1 MPEAVPDRE
10 ADADVLIVGGGPVGL
25 ALAVELGQRGRRVT
39 VVERHATIQPI
50 PKGQN
55 LTQRT
60 MEHMRAWGCEDALRA
75 AHDTGGGIGG
85 MTSYG
90 TLLSGYHY
98 DWLNRAKVAR
108 FYHAANHRLPQYE
121 TEGVLRDRAAALPSV
136 TTLYGWTG
144 TAASQDADGVT
155 VEVQETDGDGRRTLR
170 AAWAVACDGA
180 RSFLRQAAGI
190 GETRSDHDR
199 KMALLVFTSTELH
212 ALLERY
218 PGKAFYNVLHPDF
231 EGYWQ
236 FFGRVDHGRTW
247 FFHAPVPPGTT
258 EDHDFEGF
266 LHRAVGQPFD
276 LTLDYVGFWDL
287 RIATADAYRSG
298 RVFVAGD
305 AAHSH
310 PPYGGYG
317 INTGFEDARNLG
329 WKLDAA
335 IAGWGTDG
343 LLDSYGAERRPVFRS
358 TARDFIERFIEED
371 RAFLTAHSPDD
382 PDFEKRW
389 GARNADAEEV
399 LAFEPHYEGSPV
411 VAGDGTPSA
420 RGSHRVEARAG
431 HHLSPAED
439 GTMPPLGP
447 GFTLLAPN
455 AEDGPEGD
463 MPLDVV
469 PGDWAPVYGA
479 PFVLVRPDGFVAWA
493 GGAEAAAG
501 MLSRAVGRPA

>member
-1 MPEAVPDRE
+1 MPN
-10 ADADVLIVGGGPVGL
+10 VLIVGGGPVGL
-25 ALAVELGQRGRRVT
+25 GLAIELGRRGRTVT
-39 VVERHATIQPI
+39 VVERHETIQPI

-90 TLLSGYHY
+90 TLLSGHHY

-108 FYHAANHRLPQYE
+108 FYHAANHRLPQYA
-121 TEGVLRDRAAALPSV
+121 TERVLRDRAASIPGIE
-136 TTLYGWTG
+136 TLYGWTAVG
-144 TAASQDADGVT
+144 ASQDDAGVT
-155 VEVQETDGDGRRTLR
+155 VEIEPTGGGARRTLS
-170 AAWAVACDGA
+170 ADHAVACDGA
-180 RSFLRQAAGI
+180 RSFLRDAAGI
-190 GETRSDHDR
+190 TTTRSDHDR
-199 KMALLVFTSTELH
+199 LMALLVFTSTELH
-212 ALLERY
+212 ELLERY

-236 FFGRVDHGRTW
+236 FFGRVDHGRSW

-258 EDHDFEGF
+258 ADNFDFTGF

-287 RIATADAYRSG
+287 RIATADAYRAG

-329 WKLDAA
+329 WKLSALA
-335 IAGWGTDG
+335 EGWGTDA

-358 TARDFIERFIEED
+358 TAGDFIERFIRED
-371 RAFLTAHSPDD
+371 REFLEAHRPGD
-382 PDFEKRW
+382 PDFEDRW
-389 GARNADAEEV
+389 GARNLDADEV
-399 LAFEPHYEGSPV
+399 NAFEPHYEGSPV

-420 RGSHRVEARAG
+420 RGDHRVEARAG
-431 HHLSPAED
+431 HHLAPAEGVAAPTGD
-439 GTMPPLGP
+439 
-447 GFTLLAPN
+447 GFTLLADGDDDGGL
-455 AEDGPEGD
+455 AEEARAAGV
-463 MPLDVV
+463 PLHTIRGGVT
-469 PGDWAPVYGA
+469 AAYGA
-479 PFVLVRPDGFVAWA
+479 PLVLVRPDGFVAWA
-493 GGAEAAAG
+493 GTPEGASGMLQMAAG
-501 MLSRAVGRPA
+501 LGD